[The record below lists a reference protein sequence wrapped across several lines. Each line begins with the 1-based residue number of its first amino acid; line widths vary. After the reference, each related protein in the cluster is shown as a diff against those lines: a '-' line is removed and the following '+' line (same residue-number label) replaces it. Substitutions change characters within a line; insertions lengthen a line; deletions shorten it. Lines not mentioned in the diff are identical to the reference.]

1 MLVLWIVAVTL
12 FIATLK
18 SKTRFDHLCKIVVA
32 KKFEVFQV
40 FNAPCGACNKCIPCG
55 ACNKCIRAEHVAT
68 NHQGGFDK
76 GDQEVSDYV

>member
-40 FNAPCGACNKCIPCG
+40 FNAPCGACNKCI
-55 ACNKCIRAEHVAT
+55 RAELDAT
-68 NHQGGFDK
+68 NHQGGFAK